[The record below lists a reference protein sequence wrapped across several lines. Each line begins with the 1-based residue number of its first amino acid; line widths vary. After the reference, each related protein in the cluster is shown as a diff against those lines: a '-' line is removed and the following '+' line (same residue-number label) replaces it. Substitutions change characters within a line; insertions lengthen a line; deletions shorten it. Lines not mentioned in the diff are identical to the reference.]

1 MDGLSAAAS
10 GMAVVSLAIQ
20 LGDSV
25 KKLCEFWDSVIEAP
39 GDIGMILADL
49 ELLSNI
55 LAEIAREEQHSQP
68 DNNLVLALNGCW
80 SYVNIL
86 TALLDKMEPGFAS
99 RSSCVRR
106 WTAVKA
112 VMKSR
117 DLAKFQEA
125 LERVKCTLLLVQQH
139 RSR

>member
-10 GMAVVSLAIQ
+10 GIAVVGIAIQ
-20 LGDSV
+20 LADSV
-25 KKLCEFWDSVIEAP
+25 KKLCDFWDSVKEAP
-39 GDIGMILADL
+39 DDIRMILTDL
-49 ELLSNI
+49 RLLSNV
-55 LAEIAREEQHSQP
+55 LAEIAYEEQHAEP
-68 DNNLVLALNGCW
+68 DITLPLALNRCW

-99 RSSCVRR
+99 RSCCVRK

-125 LERVKCTLLLVQQH
+125 LERMKCTLLLVQQH